1 MPHLLLISSKTTL
14 RRLLW
19 GGSTMVNQSGHDR
32 GREERAHRLYSA
44 ALGSSAAGSAALS
57 SSAAGAAASAGAFD
71 AAGAA
76 SASEEVQR
84 VYSTSAHKSRQERA
98 VWYIPGCHAA
108 AA

>member
-1 MPHLLLISSKTTL
+1 MPHLLLISPKPHSDDSS
-14 RRLLW
+14 
-19 GGSTMVNQSGHDR
+19 GGINHCKPVSGHDR
-32 GREERAHRLYSA
+32 RRGMRTLPYSA

-84 VYSTSAHKSRQERA
+84 V
-98 VWYIPGCHAA
+98 
-108 AA
+108 